1 MGYLFKTIDR
11 KTLIQKAT
19 TDARERSRSLRQLRR
34 FLDENEPEL
43 VYWLVHTWNT
53 QARAITYKE
62 LREAILSGDISW
74 DVLQEWQE
82 DYAAF
87 VSQHMR
93 PKYEEA
99 IEAAARRIE
108 EKHPG
113 WYFDPYANG
122 VQQWVNDRAA
132 SFVTEVSATQIEGL
146 RTVIL
151 RAAVIENMTV
161 DQLARAIRP
170 MVGLT
175 DPQAKANLRYFEN
188 LIENGTSEDR
198 AKDLAARY
206 AARQHRY
213 RGYNIA
219 RTELAF
225 AYNQGSYL
233 GTKQAQE
240 KGYMGETV
248 KIWSTADDERV
259 CKICGAL
266 EGTRVGID
274 EEFTYEIED
283 DAGNRQTKR
292 INPKLSRIDNPTIGL
307 VPPAHPSCRC
317 AVMYKEIGPAINP
330 ASYETT

>member
-1 MGYLFKTIDR
+1 MSYLFKTDKR
-11 KTLIQKAT
+11 KLIKKA
-19 TDARERSRSLRQLRR
+19 DPEELERRGALRQLRR
-34 FLDENEPEL
+34 FLDRNEPEL
-43 VYWLVHTWNT
+43 VYFLVNTWRT

-87 VSQHMR
+87 VRDHMR

-99 IEAAARRIE
+99 IAAAADRIHA
-108 EKHPG
+108 KYPD
-113 WYFDPYANG
+113 WYFDPNADG
-122 VQQWVNDRAA
+122 VKQWTDERAA
-132 SFVTEVSATQIEGL
+132 SFVTEVSGTQIEGL
-146 RTVIL
+146 RTVI
-151 RAAVIENMTV
+151 RQAAVLETMTV

-175 DPQAKANLRYFEN
+175 DPQAKANMRYLET
-188 LIENGTSEDR
+188 LIENGVSEKK
-198 AKDLAARY
+198 AADLAARY

-233 GTKQAQE
+233 GVKQAQE
-240 KGYMGETV
+240 AGYMGDTV

-259 CKICGAL
+259 CPICGAL
-266 EGTRVGID
+266 EGARVGID
-274 EEFTYEIED
+274 EEFTYITVD
-283 DAGNRQTKR
+283 SNGNKKTNR
-292 INPKLSRIDNPTIGL
+292 ISPKLSRIENPTIGL

-317 AVMYKEIGPAINP
+317 AVMYKQITPPIRPG
-330 ASYETT
+330 SVSTT

>member
-1 MGYLFKTIDR
+1 MSYLFTTDR
-11 KTLIQKAT
+11 KKIIKKAMT
-19 TDARERSRSLRQLRR
+19 ETRDRNRVLRQLRAY
-34 FLDENEPEL
+34 LDEKEPEL
-43 VYWLVHTWNT
+43 VYFLVNTWRT
-53 QARAITYKE
+53 QGRAVTYKE

-87 VSQHMR
+87 VAKHMR
-93 PKYEEA
+93 PAYEDA
-99 IEAAARRIE
+99 IKAAARRIE

-113 WYFDPYANG
+113 WYFDPMADG
-122 VQQWVNDRAA
+122 VQEWTNERAA
-132 SFVTEVSATQIEGL
+132 AFVTEVSATQIEGL
-146 RTVIL
+146 RTVIR
-151 RAAVIENMTV
+151 RAAVLENMTV

-175 DPQAKANLRYFEN
+175 DPQAKANLRYFEK
-188 LIENGTSEDR
+188 LIESGTSEKR
-198 AKDLAARY
+198 AQDLSARY

-225 AYNQGSYL
+225 AYNQGSFL
-233 GTKQAQE
+233 GTKQAQA
-240 KGYMGETV
+240 KGYMGDVV

-259 CKICGAL
+259 CKICGGL

-274 EEFTYEIED
+274 EPFNFRTRL
-283 DAGNRQTKR
+283 AAA
-292 INPKLSRIDNPTIGL
+292 NPTIKL

-317 AVMYKEIGPAINP
+317 AVMYKEITPPINP